1 MSSEDDESTNGGGPS
16 SSEFPA
22 IRAGIPELVLE
33 QFEGGPVLLLDKSL
47 FSSIVAM
54 QSTNIRLD
62 SLDPRGLITVMFGG
76 RASDVVRSCSMG
88 SSAMVADTNIGTF
101 L

>member
-16 SSEFPA
+16 SSEFSA

-33 QFEGGPVLLLDKSL
+33 SFEGGPVLLLDKSL
-47 FSSIVAM
+47 FSSIVAI
-54 QSTNIRLD
+54 QSTSIRLD
-62 SLDPRGLITVMFGG
+62 FLDPRGSITVMFGG
-76 RASDVVRSCSMG
+76 RASGVVKSCSMG
-88 SSAMVADTNIGTF
+88 SSAMVADTNTGTF